1 MPNRKVV
8 MEDDVRLVLQKHMEK
23 QDKVNT
29 LIARHIDK
37 VSDLSKSQSKVILN
51 HDERIKDV
59 VKSVKF
65 LAMMQI
71 ATLVILG
78 LVHATHSGWFDNMG
92 WLQ

>member
-8 MEDDVRLVLQKHMEK
+8 MEEST

-37 VSDLSKSQSKVILN
+37 VSDLSRSQSKVILN
-51 HDERIKDV
+51 HDDRIKDV

-65 LAMMQI
+65 LAMTQI

-78 LVHATHSGWFDNMG
+78 LIHATHSGWFDNIG

>member
-8 MEDDVRLVLQKHMEK
+8 MEEGT

-37 VSDLSKSQSKVILN
+37 VSDLSRSHSKVILN
-51 HDERIKDV
+51 HDDRIKDV

-65 LAMMQI
+65 LAIMQI

-78 LVHATHSGWFDNMG
+78 LIHATHSGWFDNIG

>member
-8 MEDDVRLVLQKHMEK
+8 MEEST

-29 LIARHIDK
+29 LIAKHIDK

-51 HDERIKDV
+51 HDDRIKDV

-65 LAMMQI
+65 LAMTQV

-78 LVHATHSGWFDNMG
+78 LIHATHSGWFDKIG

>member
-8 MEDDVRLVLQKHMEK
+8 MEEGT

-29 LIARHIDK
+29 LIAKQVDK
-37 VSDLSKSQSKVILN
+37 VSDLSQSQSKIILN
-51 HDERIKDV
+51 HDDRIKDV

-65 LAMMQI
+65 LAMIQI
-71 ATLVILG
+71 ATLVIIG
-78 LVHATHSGWFDNMG
+78 LIHATHSGWFDNIG

>member
-8 MEDDVRLVLQKHMEK
+8 MEEGK

-29 LIARHIDK
+29 LIAQHIDK
-37 VSDLSKSQSKVILN
+37 MSDLSKSQSKVILN
-51 HDERIKDV
+51 HDDRIKDV

-65 LAMMQI
+65 LAMIQI
-71 ATLVILG
+71 ATLVVLG
-78 LVHATHSGWFDNMG
+78 LIHATHSGWFDNIG

>member
-8 MEDDVRLVLQKHMEK
+8 MEESK

-29 LIARHIDK
+29 LIAKHIDK
-37 VSDLSKSQSKVILN
+37 VSDLSRSQSKVILN
-51 HDERIKDV
+51 HDDRIKDV

-65 LAMMQI
+65 LAMTQI
-71 ATLVILG
+71 ATLVVLG
-78 LVHATHSGWFDNMG
+78 LIHAQHSGWFDNIG

>member
-8 MEDDVRLVLQKHMEK
+8 MEEGT

-37 VSDLSKSQSKVILN
+37 VSDLSRSQSKVILN
-51 HDERIKDV
+51 HDDRIKDV

-65 LAMMQI
+65 LAMTQI
-71 ATLVILG
+71 ATLVIIG
-78 LVHATHSGWFDNMG
+78 LIHATHSGWFDNIR

>member
-8 MEDDVRLVLQKHMEK
+8 MEEST

-29 LIARHIDK
+29 LIAKQVDK
-37 VSDLSKSQSKVILN
+37 VSDLSQSQSKVILN
-51 HDERIKDV
+51 HDDRIKDV

-65 LAMMQI
+65 LALIQI
-71 ATLVILG
+71 ATLVIIG
-78 LVHATHSGWFDNMG
+78 LIHATHSGWFDNIG

>member
-8 MEDDVRLVLQKHMEK
+8 MEEST

-29 LIARHIDK
+29 LIAKHIDK
-37 VSDLSKSQSKVILN
+37 VSDLSRSQSKVILS
-51 HDERIKDV
+51 HDDTIKDV

-65 LAMMQI
+65 LAMTQI
-71 ATLVILG
+71 ATLVVLG
-78 LVHATHSGWFDNMG
+78 LIHAQHSGWFDNIG

>member
-8 MEDDVRLVLQKHMEK
+8 MEEGT

-51 HDERIKDV
+51 HDDRIKDIY
-59 VKSVKF
+59 KSIKF
-65 LAMMQI
+65 LASMQI
-71 ATLVILG
+71 LTLLILG
-78 LVHATHSGWFDNMG
+78 LIHATHSGWFDNIG

>member
-8 MEDDVRLVLQKHMEK
+8 MEEST

-51 HDERIKDV
+51 HDDRIKDIY
-59 VKSVKF
+59 KSIKF
-65 LAMMQI
+65 LASMQI
-71 ATLVILG
+71 LTLLILG
-78 LVHATHSGWFDNMG
+78 LIHATHSGWFDNIG

>member
-8 MEDDVRLVLQKHMEK
+8 MEEST

-29 LIARHIDK
+29 LIAKHIDK
-37 VSDLSKSQSKVILN
+37 VSDLSRSQSKVILN
-51 HDERIKDV
+51 HDDRIKDV

-65 LAMMQI
+65 LAMTQI

-78 LVHATHSGWFDNMG
+78 LIHAQHSGWFDNIG

>member
-8 MEDDVRLVLQKHMEK
+8 REEGT

-29 LIARHIDK
+29 VIARHIEK
-37 VSDLSKSQSKVILN
+37 VSDLSRSQSKVILN
-51 HDERIKDV
+51 HDDRIKDV

-65 LAMMQI
+65 LAMIQI
-71 ATLVILG
+71 ATLVIIG
-78 LVHATHSGWFDNMG
+78 LIHATPSGWFDNIG

>member
-8 MEDDVRLVLQKHMEK
+8 MEEGT

-29 LIARHIDK
+29 LIARNIDK
-37 VSDLSKSQSKVILN
+37 VSALSRSQSKVILN
-51 HDERIKDV
+51 HDDRIKDV

-65 LAMMQI
+65 LAMTQL

-78 LVHATHSGWFDNMG
+78 LIHATHSGWFDNIG